1 MNFPLLFPLCYIFPL
16 LFMNL
21 NMGKDLKRKEFDKGI
36 IQFILPRKKKEMELV
51 ARSTYGNVMDHEMAH
66 LQK

>member
-1 MNFPLLFPLCYIFPL
+1 
-16 LFMNL
+16 
-21 NMGKDLKRKEFDKGI
+21 MGKDLKRKEFDKGI

-51 ARSTYGNVMDHEMAH
+51 AGSTYGNVMAHEMAH

>member
-1 MNFPLLFPLCYIFPL
+1 
-16 LFMNL
+16 
-21 NMGKDLKRKEFDKGI
+21 MGKELKRKEFDKGI

-51 ARSTYGNVMDHEMAH
+51 AGSTYGNVMDHEMAH